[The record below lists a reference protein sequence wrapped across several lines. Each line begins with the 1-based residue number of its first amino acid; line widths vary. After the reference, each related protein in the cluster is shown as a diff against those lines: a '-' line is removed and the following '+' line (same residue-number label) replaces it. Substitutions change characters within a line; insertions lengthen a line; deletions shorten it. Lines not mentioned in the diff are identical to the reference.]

1 MIIYIIH
8 PFMIVVIRLF
18 AKLLHLQSLL
28 VENSLVHYI
37 AVCFASVVFAV
48 VITALLSRL
57 KPKKAKH
64 TADTDRAYL
73 EIKQYLCKDGD
84 PVCSEIAGG
93 EIAEIRG
100 RAV

>member
-37 AVCFASVVFAV
+37 AVCFAAVVFAV

-73 EIKQYLCKDGD
+73 ECKHFAKSN
-84 PVCSEIAGG
+84 VT
-93 EIAEIRG
+93 
-100 RAV
+100 